1 MGFLDN
7 TSITVDAV
15 LTKKGRELLARGQN
29 EFQITKF
36 ALADDEIDYNLWD
49 VTHPNGSSYYGAVIE
64 NMPLLESFVD
74 ENQVMRYKLITLNK
88 NTTKMPKIN
97 LGVTSPIPL
106 NSGGISIVTPSTDNS
121 TLDDQVGYR
130 FTLHNSDAATLEVE
144 VPGVEP
150 DTGQTVQFTAP
161 LDSTKSVTINAK
173 SAKLI
178 GKSLNSAITTNLTI
192 QGLGT
197 GVVSNISVEVSANT
211 STN

>member
-88 NTTKMPKIN
+88 NTTKMPKIQI
-97 LGVTSPIPL
+97 GATSPVPL
-106 NSGGISIVTPSTDNS
+106 NAGGIAIISPSTDN
-121 TLDDQVGYR
+121 T
-130 FTLHNSDAATLEVE
+130 
-144 VPGVEP
+144 
-150 DTGQTVQFTAP
+150 
-161 LDSTKSVTINAK
+161 
-173 SAKLI
+173 
-178 GKSLNSAITTNLTI
+178 
-192 QGLGT
+192 
-197 GVVSNISVEVSANT
+197 
-211 STN
+211 

>member
-29 EFQITKF
+29 EFEITKF

-49 VTHPNGSSYYGAVIE
+49 VSHPNGSSYYGAVIE

-74 ENQVMRYKLITLNK
+74 ENQVMRFKLITLGK
-88 NTTKMPKIN
+88 NTNKLPKMTLPMPT
-97 LGVTSPIPL
+97 VTLPTGGQQVISPIT
-106 NSGGISIVTPSTDNS
+106 NNS
-121 TLDDQVGYR
+121 TLDDAVGYR
-130 FTLHNSDAATLEVE
+130 FTIHNSDAAELLVE
-144 VPGVEP
+144 TAGVDPE
-150 DTGQTVQFTAP
+150 TQQQVTFTSQT
-161 LDSTKSVTINAK
+161 DSTKSVTINAK

-178 GKSLNSAITTNLTI
+178 GKNLNSQITTNLTI

-197 GVVSNISVEVSANT
+197 GAIGNMSIVTQASGT
-211 STN
+211 TN

>member
-29 EFQITKF
+29 EFEITKF

-74 ENQVMRYKLITLNK
+74 ENQVMRFKLITLGK
-88 NTTKMPKIN
+88 NTNKLPKMTLPSPT
-97 LGVTSPIPL
+97 VTLPTGGQQVISPIT
-106 NSGGISIVTPSTDNS
+106 NNS
-121 TLDDQVGYR
+121 TLDDAVGYR
-130 FTLHNSDAATLEVE
+130 FTIHNSDAAELLVE
-144 VPGVEP
+144 TAGMDPETQQQV
-150 DTGQTVQFTAP
+150 TFTSQT
-161 LDSTKSVTINAK
+161 DSTKSVTINAK
-173 SAKLI
+173 EERLI
-178 GKSLNSAITTNLTI
+178 GKNLNSQITTNLTI

-197 GVVSNISVEVSANT
+197 GAIGNISIVTQASGT
-211 STN
+211 TN

>member
-29 EFQITKF
+29 EFEITKF

-74 ENQVMRYKLITLNK
+74 ENQVMRFKLITLGK
-88 NTTKMPKIN
+88 NTNKLPKMTLPAPT
-97 LGVTSPIPL
+97 VTLPTGGQQVISPIT
-106 NSGGISIVTPSTDNS
+106 NNS
-121 TLDDQVGYR
+121 TLDDAVGYR
-130 FTLHNSDAATLEVE
+130 FTIHNSDAAELLVE
-144 VPGVEP
+144 TAGVDPE
-150 DTGQTVQFTAP
+150 TQQQVTFTSQT
-161 LDSTKSVTINAK
+161 DSTKSVTINAK
-173 SAKLI
+173 EARLI
-178 GKSLNSAITTNLTI
+178 GKNLNSQITTNLTI

-197 GVVSNISVEVSANT
+197 GAIGNISIVTQASGT
-211 STN
+211 TN

>member
-29 EFQITKF
+29 EFEITKF

-74 ENQVMRYKLITLNK
+74 ENQVMRFKLITLGK
-88 NTTKMPKIN
+88 NTNKLPKMTLPSPT
-97 LGVTSPIPL
+97 VTLPTGGQQVISPIT
-106 NSGGISIVTPSTDNS
+106 NNS
-121 TLDDQVGYR
+121 TLDDAVGYR
-130 FTLHNSDAATLEVE
+130 FTIQNSDAAELLVE
-144 VPGVEP
+144 TAGMDPETQQQV
-150 DTGQTVQFTAP
+150 TFTSQT
-161 LDSTKSVTINAK
+161 DSTKSVTINAK
-173 SAKLI
+173 EARLI
-178 GKSLNSAITTNLTI
+178 GKNLNSQITTNLTI

-197 GVVSNISVEVSANT
+197 GAIGNIIIVTQASGT
-211 STN
+211 TN

>member
-29 EFQITKF
+29 EFEITKF

-74 ENQVMRYKLITLNK
+74 ENQVMRFKLITLGK
-88 NTTKMPKIN
+88 NTNKLPKMTLPSPT
-97 LGVTSPIPL
+97 VTLPTGGQQVISPIT
-106 NSGGISIVTPSTDNS
+106 NNS
-121 TLDDQVGYR
+121 TLDDAVGYR
-130 FTLHNSDAATLEVE
+130 FTIHNSDAAELLVE
-144 VPGVEP
+144 TAGMDPETQQQV
-150 DTGQTVQFTAP
+150 TFTSQT
-161 LDSTKSVTINAK
+161 DSTKSVTINAK
-173 SAKLI
+173 EARLI
-178 GKSLNSAITTNLTI
+178 GKNLNSQITTNLTI

-197 GVVSNISVEVSANT
+197 GAIGNISIVTQASGT
-211 STN
+211 TN

>member
-29 EFQITKF
+29 EFEITKF

-74 ENQVMRYKLITLNK
+74 ENQVMRFKLITLGK
-88 NTTKMPKIN
+88 NTNKLPKMTLPSPT
-97 LGVTSPIPL
+97 VTLPTGGQQVISPIT
-106 NSGGISIVTPSTDNS
+106 NNS
-121 TLDDQVGYR
+121 TLDDAVGYR
-130 FTLHNSDAATLEVE
+130 FTIHNSDAAELIVE
-144 VPGVEP
+144 TAGMDPETQQQV
-150 DTGQTVQFTAP
+150 TFTSQT
-161 LDSTKSVTINAK
+161 DSTKSVTINAK
-173 SAKLI
+173 EARLI
-178 GKSLNSAITTNLTI
+178 GKNLNSQITTNLTI

-197 GVVSNISVEVSANT
+197 GAIGNISIVTQASGT
-211 STN
+211 TN